1 MLVIKPPV
9 AIVSN
14 SCWAVGLATHY
25 IEGGWTAGSSFDC
38 LFVSI
43 ILVFLLGQ
51 VRAYVDTAM

>member
-1 MLVIKPPV
+1 MIKPPV

-25 IEGGWTAGSSFDC
+25 IEGGWPAGSSFDC

-51 VRAYVDTAM
+51 LRAYVDTAM